1 MGKQLIIAIGR
12 EFGSGGHEIGK
23 ILADKFG
30 ISFYDRNILDN
41 MFEGMEKTQE
51 VMKQYEEKTVNP
63 FLSRR
68 VRGHTNSLEENLAE
82 MQFDF
87 IKEKA
92 DSGESFVIIGRCAE
106 SVLANYENTIKVFI
120 RGNQKNKIERVMKI
134 YSLDEKEA
142 SNKIKRHDQS
152 RAKYHNKYSIE
163 KWGSSK
169 GCDICMNSS
178 CLGVEKTAEVIAEYV
193 KKRKEIIGNS

>member
-51 VMKQYEEKTVNP
+51 VLKQYEEKTVNP

-68 VRGHTNSLEENLAE
+68 VR
-82 MQFDF
+82 
-87 IKEKA
+87 
-92 DSGESFVIIGRCAE
+92 
-106 SVLANYENTIKVFI
+106 
-120 RGNQKNKIERVMKI
+120 
-134 YSLDEKEA
+134 
-142 SNKIKRHDQS
+142 
-152 RAKYHNKYSIE
+152 
-163 KWGSSK
+163 
-169 GCDICMNSS
+169 
-178 CLGVEKTAEVIAEYV
+178 
-193 KKRKEIIGNS
+193 